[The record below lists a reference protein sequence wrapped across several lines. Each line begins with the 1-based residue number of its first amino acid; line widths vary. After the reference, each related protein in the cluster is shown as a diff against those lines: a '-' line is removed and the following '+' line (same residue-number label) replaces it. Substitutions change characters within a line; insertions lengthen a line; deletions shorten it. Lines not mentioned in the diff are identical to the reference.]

1 MTAVMT
7 FSCADTGDRN
17 RFMNKLV
24 RSLSPS
30 EHEMNPG
37 RSRSSTLR
45 IRQRKKMRI
54 HTESITKSSTTR
66 KEYFQPPAQPRH
78 TTAKKKLRLTVRR
91 LSQAGI
97 SLFHEPPSKP
107 SQATVASSISA
118 SHLVQNL
125 DLSVRHISVK
135 SPYEFSPA
143 NL

>member
-66 KEYFQPPAQPRH
+66 QEYFQPPAQPRH
-78 TTAKKKLRLTVRR
+78 TTGKKKTPTNRPATLSSRHLTV
-91 LSQAGI
+91 
-97 SLFHEPPSKP
+97 PPTPFK
-107 SQATVASSISA
+107 TIASNSRKQHLRVTSRPKSGSFGA
-118 SHLVQNL
+118 SHLRKIPL
-125 DLSVRHISVK
+125 
-135 SPYEFSPA
+135 
-143 NL
+143 